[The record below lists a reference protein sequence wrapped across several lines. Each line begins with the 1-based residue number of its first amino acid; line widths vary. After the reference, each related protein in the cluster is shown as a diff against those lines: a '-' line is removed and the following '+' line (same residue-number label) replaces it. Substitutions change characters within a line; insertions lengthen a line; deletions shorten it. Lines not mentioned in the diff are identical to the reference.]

1 MTCID
6 QGKKI
11 ALAAAEWLGTPHI
24 NGAKVKG
31 KGVDCGMLLIAC
43 TEDAGLL
50 KKDSIKVPT
59 YSPEW
64 HLHHSEE
71 WMKSYLE
78 KYCEKVT
85 EEELQQ
91 GDFLLYQ
98 YGRCCSHA
106 GVYVGAN
113 AVIHALI
120 DQGVVAAPYND
131 VMFMD
136 KKGRSRLRGI
146 YRYKGDGKT

>member
-1 MTCID
+1 
-6 QGKKI
+6 
-11 ALAAAEWLGTPHI
+11 
-24 NGAKVKG
+24 
-31 KGVDCGMLLIAC
+31 
-43 TEDAGLL
+43 
-50 KKDSIKVPT
+50 
-59 YSPEW
+59 
-64 HLHHSEE
+64 
-71 WMKSYLE
+71 MKSYLE
-78 KYCEKVT
+78 KYCEKVP

-106 GVYVGAN
+106 GVYAGAN

-120 DQGVVAAPYND
+120 DQGVVASPYND